1 MFSDREVERYARH
14 LVLREIG
21 GPGQQKLKAA
31 RVVIAGLG
39 GVGAPAALYLAAAG
53 VGTIAVVD
61 DDAVALT
68 NLQRQILYTESDVG
82 RAKVEAG
89 RDRLAA
95 LNADVAVEA
104 VAERITA
111 DNARALVRGCDAVI
125 DGTDSF
131 ETRQIVGDA
140 CVAEN
145 VTLVAAAIGRWDAQI
160 AVLRGRPCWRCF
172 VPEIPPGIE
181 TCAAVGVVGALAG
194 VAGSLAALAAIKL
207 ITGAGDDPTGQVLML
222 DTLSWRLRS
231 ATLNAD
237 PACPVCG

>member
-21 GPGQQKLKAA
+21 GPGQQKLKTA
-31 RVVIAGLG
+31 RVLIAGLG
-39 GVGAPAALYLAAAG
+39 GVGGPAAMYLAAAG
-53 VGTIAVVD
+53 VGRIGLVD
-61 DDAVALT
+61 DDTVALT
-68 NLQRQILYTESDVG
+68 NLHRQILYTEADVG

-95 LNADVAVEA
+95 LNADVVVEA
-104 VAERITA
+104 IAERINA

-131 ETRQIVGDA
+131 ETRPVVGEA
-140 CVAEN
+140 CVAEGA
-145 VTLVAAAIGRWDAQI
+145 TLVSAAIGRWDAQI
-160 AVLRGRPCWRCF
+160 AVLRARPCWRCF
-172 VPEIPPGIE
+172 VPEIPPDAE

-194 VAGSLAALAAIKL
+194 IAGSFAALAAIKL

-222 DTLSWRLRS
+222 DTLNWRVRS

>member
-21 GPGQQKLKAA
+21 GPGQQKLKLA
-31 RVVIAGLG
+31 RVLIAGLG
-39 GVGAPAALYLAAAG
+39 GVGGPAALYLAAAG
-53 VGTIAVVD
+53 VGRIAIVD

-68 NLQRQILYTESDVG
+68 NLQRQIQFAEADIG
-82 RAKVEAG
+82 RPKVEAALEH
-89 RDRLAA
+89 LAA
-95 LNADVAVEA
+95 LNADIAVETIG
-104 VAERITA
+104 ERITA
-111 DNARALVRGCDAVI
+111 ANARPLVQGCDVVI

-131 ETRQIVGDA
+131 ETRQVVGDA
-140 CVAEN
+140 CVAED
-145 VTLVAAAIGRWDAQI
+145 VPLVAAAIGRWDAQI

-172 VPEIPPGIE
+172 VPEVPPDAE

-194 VAGSLAALAAIKL
+194 IAGSFAALAAIKL

-222 DTLSWRLRS
+222 DTLSWRVRS
-231 ATLNAD
+231 AMLNAD